1 MVEKMS
7 SCSLA
12 INSGFARAVLR
23 ASANKSGDTHIQKRR
38 ILASG
43 TFFAARP
50 EPRLVDPILEPGVA
64 CFHGTLHWP
73 ALRGP
78 LARPFWC
85 EVPPKSLSDSRI
97 GFEMTL
103 MSHQDLLVAVVLDER
118 GEAYW
123 DCTATVNF
131 ELKK

>member
-1 MVEKMS
+1 MTLIS
-7 SCSLA
+7 FRSCVPQYLC
-12 INSGFARAVLR
+12 L
-23 ASANKSGDTHIQKRR
+23 QKRR

-43 TFFAARP
+43 TFAARP
-50 EPRLVDPILEPGVA
+50 ESRLVDPVLEPGVA

-73 ALRGP
+73 ALRGQ

-97 GFEMTL
+97 GFEMTGFEMTGFEMTL
-103 MSHQDLLVAVVLDER
+103 MSHLLVAVEIDER
-118 GEAYW
+118 GQAYW
-123 DCTATVNF
+123 DCTAPVSF

>member
-12 INSGFARAVLR
+12 IISGFARAVLR
-23 ASANKSGDTHIQKRR
+23 ASALRARGKNNKSGDTHIQKRR

-43 TFFAARP
+43 TFFAARL
-50 EPRLVDPILEPGVA
+50 EPRLVDPAFEPGVA

-73 ALRGP
+73 ALRGQ

-85 EVPPKSLSDSRI
+85 EIPPKSLSDSRI
-97 GFEMTL
+97 GGFEMTL
-103 MSHQDLLVAVVLDER
+103 MSHLLVAVVLD
-118 GEAYW
+118 
-123 DCTATVNF
+123 
-131 ELKK
+131 

>member
-1 MVEKMS
+1 MTLISFRSYVPQ
-7 SCSLA
+7 SLC
-12 INSGFARAVLR
+12 L
-23 ASANKSGDTHIQKRR
+23 QKRR
-38 ILASG
+38 ILAYG
-43 TFFAARP
+43 TFAARP
-50 EPRLVDPILEPGVA
+50 ESRLVDPVLEPGVA

-73 ALRGP
+73 ALRGQ

-103 MSHQDLLVAVVLDER
+103 MSHLLVAVVLDER
-118 GEAYW
+118 EQAYW
-123 DCTATVNF
+123 DYTAPVSF

>member
-1 MVEKMS
+1 MQLGHQLWFRTS
-7 SCSLA
+7 SST
-12 INSGFARAVLR
+12 GLR
-23 ASANKSGDTHIQKRR
+23 LESRGKKNRSGDTHIQKRR

-50 EPRLVDPILEPGVA
+50 EPRLVDPVLEPGVA

-73 ALRGP
+73 ALRGQ

-103 MSHQDLLVAVVLDER
+103 MWHLLVAV
-118 GEAYW
+118 
-123 DCTATVNF
+123 AT
-131 ELKK
+131 